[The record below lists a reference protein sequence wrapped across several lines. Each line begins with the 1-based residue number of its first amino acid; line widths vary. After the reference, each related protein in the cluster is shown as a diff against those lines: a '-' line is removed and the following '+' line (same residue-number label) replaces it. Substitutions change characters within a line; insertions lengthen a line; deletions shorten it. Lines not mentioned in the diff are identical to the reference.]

1 MLVGNEVLR
10 EPSFLV
16 LTALAAGARHGYG
29 IMTDVA
35 DISSGRV
42 RLKAGTLY
50 AALDRLTA
58 EGLVEQDHDEVVD
71 GRLRR
76 YYRLT
81 DQGAER
87 LSEET
92 ARMRSNVRTAEKRLR
107 ARNPR
112 LAGGAA

>member
-1 MLVGNEVLR
+1 V
-10 EPSFLV
+10 P
-16 LTALAAGARHGYG
+16 AAEEQRRCRACDLPCAYQVTGYRG
-29 IMTDVA
+29 PV
-35 DISSGRV
+35 SRWP
-42 RLKAGTLY
+42 LY

-81 DQGAER
+81 DQGAQR
-87 LSEET
+87 LSEAT
-92 ARMRSNVRTAEKRLR
+92 ARMRSNVRTAEKRLP